1 MLCPTNYLILSLL
14 FLCSAVSLYAHGSEL
29 LVPKDESRVIQVRN
43 AKRILLTNPR
53 ICDAVVVSPHEIVV
67 NGLQK
72 GKTTLMIWDK
82 QGRKEVTITCVAYG
96 ADIPSR
102 IRKDTKKLFGFDTV
116 DIKFVGSAGSQT
128 IVLRGI
134 VPTEN
139 DAVLVED
146 LAKAHFSGTILNL
159 LETEEQEVSVEQQ
172 LKEIL
177 GPGQIKV
184 YGLPRQVKR

>member
-1 MLCPTNYLILSLL
+1 MRSLTYCLILFL
-14 FLCSAVSLYAHGSEL
+14 FFSAVSLYAHGSEL
-29 LVPKDESRVIQVRN
+29 IVPKDQSRVIQVRN

-72 GKTTLMIWDK
+72 GKTTLMIWDT

-102 IRKDTKKLFGFDTV
+102 IRKDAKKLLGFNTV
-116 DIKFVGSAGSQT
+116 DVKFVGSAGKQT
-128 IVLRGI
+128 LVLRGL

-139 DAVLVED
+139 DAMMVEE
-146 LAKAHFSGTILNL
+146 LAKAHFPGTILNL
-159 LETEEQEVSVEQQ
+159 LQTEVRETSVEEQ

-184 YGLPRQVKR
+184 YGLPKRMQRK